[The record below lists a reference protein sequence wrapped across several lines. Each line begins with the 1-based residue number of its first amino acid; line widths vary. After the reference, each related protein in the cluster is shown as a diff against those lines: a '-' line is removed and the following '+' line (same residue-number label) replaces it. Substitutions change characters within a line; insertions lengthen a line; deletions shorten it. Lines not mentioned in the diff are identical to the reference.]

1 MELGRLKLRLGLC
14 VCVYV
19 LGGCLLSSTIMALEL
34 DPKELR
40 SESEPRSVSILQNRY
55 FIKNLRPEVSI
66 NAGIILNEA
75 YLNTYLFGL
84 RVGTFFGEIFGVE
97 LEYFGTSISDS
108 NDRKTLADKTYRHPT
123 EDRVVKVLPETVKI
137 ESGWSIE
144 GVASPFYGKINIANK
159 LIVYSDIHLS
169 LGIGQLRVDKEFA
182 NSEDGTKIDHE
193 KGSKWSFNLGIG
205 ERFYIKKFMSIRID
219 VKDRIF
225 DNGKKTQHS
234 IASSLGLS
242 YFFL

>member
-1 MELGRLKLRLGLC
+1 MKSSVTKSMLRLLGC
-14 VCVYV
+14 VCV
-19 LGGCLLSSTIMALEL
+19 LGCFLFSSSLVALEL

-55 FIKNLRPEVSI
+55 FTKSLRPEVSV
-66 NAGIILNEA
+66 NAGLILNEA
-75 YLNTYLFGL
+75 YLNTYLFGMKA
-84 RVGTFFGEIFGVE
+84 GIFFGEIFGTE

-108 NDRKTLADKTYRHPT
+108 NDRKTLASKEYRHPT
-123 EDRVVKVLPETVKI
+123 EERKVKVLPETVKI
-137 ESGWSIE
+137 KSGWSIE
-144 GVASPFYGKINIANK
+144 GVAAPFYGKINIANT

-169 LGIGQLRVDKEFA
+169 LGVGQLKIDKEFSNA
-182 NSEDGTKIDHE
+182 EDGTKIDHKKE
-193 KGSKWSFNLGIG
+193 SKMSLNVGIG
-205 ERFYIKKFMSIRID
+205 ERFYIKQFMSVRID

-234 IASSLGLS
+234 IASSFGLS